1 MMQVIVLSNNRIF
14 QKYFE
19 KIAPSNFTINSDLN
33 DISSFNSSVVITD
46 STEIIPVVKNYF
58 SSKKKNI
65 LIFVSGVYKLKKE
78 NNFSYEFYF
87 LNNIIS
93 SLATKEVVPT
103 KVTPLQIGQNAV
115 IEESKIE
122 ENIKYISELSIDKII
137 SFANEFS
144 IPRKVRDD
152 IIIASSEIID
162 NIIEINTLLN
172 KFIVKIKMIFTL
184 DRDTLEITIS
194 DCIGLADIYSI
205 SNSLENAVILSD
217 SRLSNYMSFRGRGY
231 TLMRK
236 TSDFVMT
243 KILGPKSFRKYKESE
258 PFTETRILYLLK
270 SKKHR
275 DKPSLGVVM
284 EFF

>member
-1 MMQVIVLSNNRIF
+1 MQVIVLSNNRIF